1 MSGDKKK
8 REPTIEEAMKRIEQI
23 VAQLEGG
30 NIPLEDA
37 IKVFA
42 EGMDLINWCQKKLDE
57 VQAKVQ
63 KILRE
68 DRSRSWKTEPFEVD
82 EGE

>member
-1 MSGDKKK
+1 MAAEKRKK
-8 REPTIEEAMKRIEQI
+8 EITIEEAMGKIESI
-23 VAQLEGG
+23 VRQLEDG
-30 NIPLEDA
+30 NLPLEEA

-42 EGMDLINWCQKKLDE
+42 EGMELIEWCQKKLDE

-68 DRSRSWKTEPFEVD
+68 DRSRSLRIEPFEE

>member
-1 MSGDKKK
+1 MMADKRKK
-8 REPTIEEAMKRIEQI
+8 ELTIEDAMGKIENI
-23 VAQLEGG
+23 VRQLEGG
-30 NIPLEDA
+30 SLPLEEA

-42 EGMDLINWCQKKLDE
+42 EGMDLIEWCQKKLDE

-68 DRSRSWKTEPFEVD
+68 DRSRNVKIEPFE
-82 EGE
+82 EEEWE

>member
-1 MSGDKKK
+1 MAVDKKK
-8 REPTIEEAMKRIEQI
+8 KDLTIEEAMKKIEDI
-23 VAQLEGG
+23 VIQLEAG
-30 NIPLEDA
+30 NLPIEEA

-42 EGMDLINWCQKKLDE
+42 EGMALIDWCQKKLDE